1 MKDKNFPYD
10 IKNKSL
16 NELKELANN
25 IIENL
30 ENKQDLESSI
40 KEYQELITLNN
51 FIEKKFQNTSRELSK
66 ITKEKIKKILNK
78 EDEKKVK

>member
-1 MKDKNFPYD
+1 MKDKNFPND

-25 IIENL
+25 IIESL
-30 ENKQDLESSI
+30 ENKKDLESSI